1 MKRLKKSYILIFV
14 ILFIVLACIIY
25 LVPGL
30 TGVLRS
36 TYVLEYGELSVTDEE
51 DGYFVR
57 NEKVYFS
64 GKDGIANRYITES
77 KLVRKGTKIMDV
89 EGHLKQDD
97 SRMGFRDIIKG
108 SRKQSVK
115 TDTFLTEDEGIVTYN
130 ADGYEGIFTPKTMT
144 KMRYSQFS
152 QLDNEDNTSLIRE
165 EIRTK
170 EPVFKVV
177 DRSGWYIVCFV
188 PKNHKDRYEVGNKPT
203 IRLDD
208 RKTVYGEIMDIKEDG
223 SRVRLII
230 RTNFYYSGFVKK
242 RVASVKLTTSDANGL
257 LVKNSS
263 IAEKNGQKG
272 VYVKQKN
279 GDYKFVRINVIATDG
294 ENSVVSRMYF
304 LDEKGRTIT
313 TVQNYDEVLKKV

>member
-188 PKNHKDRYEVGNKPT
+188 PNNHKDRYEVGNKPT

-208 RKTVYGEIMDIKEDG
+208 RKTVYGEIMDIKKDG

-263 IAEKNGQKG
+263 IAEQKGQKG

-313 TVQNYDEVLKKV
+313 TVQNYDEVLKRV

>member
-165 EIRTK
+165 
-170 EPVFKVV
+170 
-177 DRSGWYIVCFV
+177 
-188 PKNHKDRYEVGNKPT
+188 
-203 IRLDD
+203 
-208 RKTVYGEIMDIKEDG
+208 
-223 SRVRLII
+223 
-230 RTNFYYSGFVKK
+230 
-242 RVASVKLTTSDANGL
+242 
-257 LVKNSS
+257 
-263 IAEKNGQKG
+263 
-272 VYVKQKN
+272 
-279 GDYKFVRINVIATDG
+279 
-294 ENSVVSRMYF
+294 
-304 LDEKGRTIT
+304 
-313 TVQNYDEVLKKV
+313 